1 MQLFGEFWFF
11 AWLGVLSI
19 PAIILGIK
27 ERPINIYGFAVTL
40 LFILFAMRGNRSAL
54 IYLLFFCI
62 FETLIVRIYIW
73 ARRRMGRNKW
83 IYYIFLSLSIVPLL
97 LNKFDTGMSEDV
109 HIFGFLGISYMTFK
123 VAQIIIET
131 YDGII
136 KEISITEMLYLMLFF
151 PTITSGPIDRSRRF
165 HEDMVRFISKNEY
178 LDMLGDGIYCL
189 IRGLVYKMVFGT
201 GLYAVIQWFGMGRD
215 PMSVIIYFYAYG
227 TYLFFDFAGYS
238 LMAIGAGKIFGVNIP
253 TNFNAPFKSR
263 DIKEFWD
270 RWHITLSHWLRDYLF
285 SRITMKMIASG
296 RTKNK
301 LVIATTAFMI
311 NMCVMGVW
319 HGIESYYIA
328 YGLYHGILL
337 SACEIVQKKS
347 KFYRKHRK
355 ERWFILAETI
365 ITFHLVMLGF
375 MIFSGRLN
383 ILLF

>member
-1 MQLFGEFWFF
+1 
-11 AWLGVLSI
+11 
-19 PAIILGIK
+19 
-27 ERPINIYGFAVTL
+27 
-40 LFILFAMRGNRSAL
+40 
-54 IYLLFFCI
+54 
-62 FETLIVRIYIW
+62 
-73 ARRRMGRNKW
+73 
-83 IYYIFLSLSIVPLL
+83 
-97 LNKFDTGMSEDV
+97 
-109 HIFGFLGISYMTFK
+109 
-123 VAQIIIET
+123 
-131 YDGII
+131 
-136 KEISITEMLYLMLFF
+136 
-151 PTITSGPIDRSRRF
+151 
-165 HEDMVRFISKNEY
+165 
-178 LDMLGDGIYCL
+178 
-189 IRGLVYKMVFGT
+189 
-201 GLYAVIQWFGMGRD
+201 MGRD